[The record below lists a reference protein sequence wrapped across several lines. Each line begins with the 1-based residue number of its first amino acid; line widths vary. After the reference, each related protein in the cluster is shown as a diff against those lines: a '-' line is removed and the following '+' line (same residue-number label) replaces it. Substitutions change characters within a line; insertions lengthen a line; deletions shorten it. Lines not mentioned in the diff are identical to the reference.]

1 MGLLFVPLTTITN
14 GPIPKEQMG
23 NATSLFNLMRNI
35 GASVGIA
42 SVTTISARHSQA
54 HIHDLAANVN
64 QYSPAAQS
72 MLQAM
77 KQAFIARGMRSEERR
92 VGKECRSRW

>member
-14 GPIPKEQMG
+14 DPIPKEEMG

-42 SVTTISARHSQA
+42 SVTTLTSRHMQQ
-54 HIHDLAANVN
+54 H
-64 QYSPAAQS
+64 
-72 MLQAM
+72 
-77 KQAFIARGMRSEERR
+77 MRTVPQRDSIQPDYP
-92 VGKECRSRW
+92 